1 MWKGAGIPAYS
12 LYVNSSCFSEMVD
25 QSGVGLGNKNSLDS
39 TYHFSSIVPAW
50 KRAMKTR
57 GWEQRCTW
65 GYAAP
70 EKKFCRENLSFSIYH
85 RYSCSW
91 VPSSLGSKNT
101 KESPEF
107 VFFLSHISC
116 QKSQKML
123 RIWGQW
129 VPWKW
134 RQGISPEKSSLLFWI
149 FFWGGRAMSQGA
161 TPDGN
166 TDWTVWPCSH
176 TEVVWQWCIELGLFL
191 CWTWV
196 STCFLNSPYLWV
208 FSHYPVCS
216 GLALLILE
224 LWVR

>member
-1 MWKGAGIPAYS
+1 
-12 LYVNSSCFSEMVD
+12 MVD
-25 QSGVGLGNKNSLDS
+25 ESGVGLGNKNSLDS
-39 TYHFSSIVPAW
+39 TYHFSSIDPAW

-57 GWEQRCTW
+57 GWEQRCAW

-176 TEVVWQWCIELGLFL
+176 TEVVWQWCIELGDRKS
-191 CWTWV
+191 V
-196 STCFLNSPYLWV
+196 V
-208 FSHYPVCS
+208 
-216 GLALLILE
+216 
-224 LWVR
+224 

>member
-1 MWKGAGIPAYS
+1 
-12 LYVNSSCFSEMVD
+12 
-25 QSGVGLGNKNSLDS
+25 
-39 TYHFSSIVPAW
+39 
-50 KRAMKTR
+50 MKVEW
-57 GWEQRCTW
+57 GWETRTHWILLTIFLQLSQHGRGQW
-65 GYAAP
+65 KQEVENRGVH
-70 EKKFCRENLSFSIYH
+70 EGMLLLKKKFCRENLSFSIYH

-191 CWTWV
+191 CRTWV

>member
-1 MWKGAGIPAYS
+1 MKDDALSISWNPLFLAGVERS
-12 LYVNSSCFSEMVD
+12 VMV
-25 QSGVGLGNKNSLDS
+25 LLKKIL
-39 TYHFSSIVPAW
+39 
-50 KRAMKTR
+50 
-57 GWEQRCTW
+57 QRK
-65 GYAAP
+65 AI
-70 EKKFCRENLSFSIYH
+70 FSIYH
-85 RYSCSW
+85 RCCFTW

-134 RQGISPEKSSLLFWI
+134 RQECFSPRKPSLLLFWI
-149 FFWGGRAMSQGA
+149 FFWCGRTMSQGA

-191 CWTWV
+191 CRTWV

>member
-1 MWKGAGIPAYS
+1 MKDDALSINWNPLFLAGVERSVMLLLKKI
-12 LYVNSSCFSEMVD
+12 L
-25 QSGVGLGNKNSLDS
+25 
-39 TYHFSSIVPAW
+39 
-50 KRAMKTR
+50 
-57 GWEQRCTW
+57 QRK
-65 GYAAP
+65 AI
-70 EKKFCRENLSFSIYH
+70 FSIYH
-85 RYSCSW
+85 RCCFTW

-123 RIWGQW
+123 WIWGQW

-134 RQGISPEKSSLLFWI
+134 RQECFSPRKPSLLLFWN
-149 FFWGGRAMSQGA
+149 FFWCGRAMPQGA

-176 TEVVWQWCIELGLFL
+176 IEVVWHWCRI
-191 CWTWV
+191 V
-196 STCFLNSPYLWV
+196 SLQDMSINLDPKLSTLVSV
-208 FSHYPVCS
+208 FSLTCA

-224 LWVR
+224 VWVR